1 MQELEPG
8 DLVRWIID
16 YRVFEAREDG
26 DLFPVDA
33 VWATG
38 IIIEVSSTD
47 PLNVVVM
54 RIDTGTHKLMHMIH
68 DGFIVISKANGG

>member
-1 MQELEPG
+1 VQELEPG

-16 YRVFEAREDG
+16 YRV
-26 DLFPVDA
+26 
-33 VWATG
+33 
-38 IIIEVSSTD
+38 
-47 PLNVVVM
+47 VVVM

>member
-1 MQELEPG
+1 VQDLEPG

-16 YRVFEAREDG
+16 YRVYEAHEDG
-26 DLFPVDA
+26 GLFPVDA

-47 PLNVVVM
+47 PLNVIVM

-68 DGFIVISKANGG
+68 DGFIVVSKANGG

>member
-1 MQELEPG
+1 VQELEPG